1 MMIHSA
7 KEVRQE
13 KDRGLSGCTKIEKK
27 GGGRG
32 LWGGVISSIGGS
44 S

>member
-13 KDRGLSGCTKIEKK
+13 KDRGLSGCTKIEKR
-27 GGGRG
+27 GGG
-32 LWGGVISSIGGS
+32 
-44 S
+44 

>member
-1 MMIHSA
+1 MIHLA

-13 KDRGLSGCTKIEKK
+13 KDRGLSGCTKIEKR
-27 GGGRG
+27 GGGVRG